1 MSIHTKILVPVLLVA
16 MQGCTIVNQPKFSA
30 EEQKIAIPIDN
41 NSYFTGAFK
50 KLNKLLE
57 LYGQPVYKFQVKTIE
72 NMTSARQSMPMDSKS
87 FLRTPLILHM
97 NRLSLYAYEPIYN
110 KYEAQTT
117 GHVFFPNMKKVMPEL
132 VINGSITQFDKGY
145 ISNSRNFDLDLE
157 FGAGTGDTDTRFDHD
172 RSKSLSQ
179 IAMDLNI
186 FKYNDRS
193 YVSGVATQNKIV
205 ISRERKK
212 NRFGMFLNGSG
223 VGYSKYATMQ
233 QSKDEALR
241 ILSEYS
247 LIQLLG
253 RLYQVPYWKCTT
265 HNMPVDTEIVA
276 KKISQFTNATKSV
289 KFKLIERLLKFYGKT
304 VEMDGTLSTEEL
316 AHLEAIYQE
325 YNIKVKDVLSSE
337 LYKELYLKL
346 PVFIESKKI

>member
-1 MSIHTKILVPVLLVA
+1 MSITNKIITLSVVFA
-16 MQGCTIVNQPKFSA
+16 IQGCSLVDQPKFTV

-50 KLNKLLE
+50 NLNQLLAM
-57 LYGQPVYKFQVKTIE
+57 YGQPNYKFQVKTIE
-72 NMTSARQSMPMDSKS
+72 NMTSARQAMPLDSKA

-97 NRLSLYAYEPIYN
+97 NQLSLLAYEPIYN

-117 GHVFFPNMKKVMPEL
+117 GHVYFPDMKKVMPQL

-145 ISNSRNFDLDLE
+145 ISESKNFDLDLE
-157 FGAGTGDTDTRFDHD
+157 FGGGRGDTDTRFDHD
-172 RSKSLSQ
+172 RSNSLSQ
-179 IAMDLNI
+179 IAMDLNV
-186 FKYNDRS
+186 FKYKDRS

-205 ISRERKK
+205 ISRQRKK

-223 VGYSKYATMQ
+223 LGYSKYATMQ

-253 RLYQVPYWKCTT
+253 RLYQVPYWTCTT
-265 HNMPVDTEIVA
+265 PNMPVDMDIINKKVEQFGKA
-276 KKISQFTNATKSV
+276 KNKTKI
-289 KFKLIERLLKFYGKT
+289 KLIERLITFHGEKAVIDGALSKT
-304 VEMDGTLSTEEL
+304 EITTLSTIAQTMQFKSKE
-316 AHLEAIYQE
+316 IVT
-325 YNIKVKDVLSSE
+325 NDF
-337 LYKELYLKL
+337 YKELYSTIS
-346 PVFIESKKI
+346 VFKN

>member
-1 MSIHTKILVPVLLVA
+1 MSITNKILIPLALLVI
-16 MQGCTIVNQPKFSA
+16 QGCVDQPKFTA
-30 EEQKIAIPIDN
+30 QEQKIAIPIN
-41 NSYFTGAFK
+41 NNTYFTEAFK
-50 KLNKLLE
+50 KLNKLLAI
-57 LYGQPVYKFQVKTIE
+57 YGQPNYKFQVKTIE
-72 NMTSARQSMPMDSKS
+72 NMTSARQSMPMDSKA

-97 NRLSLYAYEPIYN
+97 NRLSLLAYEPIYN
-110 KYEAQTT
+110 KYETQTT
-117 GHVFFPNMKKVMPEL
+117 GHVYFPNMKKTMPEL

-145 ISNSRNFDLDLE
+145 ISESKNFDLDLE
-157 FGAGTGDTDTRFDHD
+157 FGKGRGDTDTRFDHD

-223 VGYSKYATMQ
+223 LGYSKYATMQ

-265 HNMPVDTEIVA
+265 PNMPIDKDIID
-276 KKISQFTNATKSV
+276 KKITQFNSV
-289 KFKLIERLLKFYGKT
+289 KKAVKIKLIKRLLNFYIQPAQKIN
-304 VEMDGTLSTEEL
+304 GTLSKNDLNLLTTISKT
-316 AHLEAIYQE
+316 HNFKSKKI
-325 YNIKVKDVLSSE
+325 LSE
-337 LYKELYLKL
+337 NFYKELYINA
-346 PVFIESKKI
+346 PIFE

>member
-1 MSIHTKILVPVLLVA
+1 MSINKKILIPFLLLA
-16 MQGCTIVNQPKFSA
+16 MQGCVNQPKFTQ
-30 EEQKIAIPIDN
+30 EEQKIAVPIN
-41 NSYFTGAFK
+41 NNTYFTDAFK
-50 KLNKLLE
+50 KLNKLLKV
-57 LYGQPVYKFQVKTIE
+57 YGQPNYKFQVKTIE

-97 NRLSLYAYEPIYN
+97 DRLSLLAYEPIYN
-110 KYEAQTT
+110 KYETQTT
-117 GHVFFPNMKKVMPEL
+117 GHVYFPTMKKVMPEL

-145 ISNSRNFDLDLE
+145 ISNSRNFDLDVE
-157 FGAGTGDTDTRFDHD
+157 FGGGRGATDTRFDHD

-186 FKYNDRS
+186 FKYKDRS
-193 YVSGVATQNKIV
+193 YISGVATQNKIV

-212 NRFGMFLNGSG
+212 NRFGLFLNGSG
-223 VGYSKYATMQ
+223 LGYSKYATMQ

-265 HNMPVDTEIVA
+265 PNMPIDQDIVDKKVA
-276 KKISQFTNATKSV
+276 QFNSV
-289 KFKLIERLLKFYGKT
+289 NKTVKMKLIERLLNFYIIPAQKIDGKISKN
-304 VEMDGTLSTEEL
+304 EMNLLKNISKNYHFKSKEILS
-316 AHLEAIYQE
+316 A
-325 YNIKVKDVLSSE
+325 SF
-337 LYKELYLKL
+337 YKELYNNA
-346 PVFIESKKI
+346 PIFQ

>member
-1 MSIHTKILVPVLLVA
+1 MSISNKILIPMVVLAL
-16 MQGCTIVNQPKFSA
+16 QGCSLVDQPKFTEA
-30 EEQKIAIPIDN
+30 EQQIAIPIN
-41 NSYFTGAFK
+41 NHTYFTEAFK
-50 KLNKLLE
+50 KLNKLLK
-57 LYGQPVYKFQVKTIE
+57 LYGQPNYKFQVKTIE

-97 NRLSLYAYEPIYN
+97 NQLSLLAYEPIYN
-110 KYEAQTT
+110 KYETQTT
-117 GHVFFPNMKKVMPEL
+117 GHIYFPEMKKVMPEL

-157 FGAGTGDTDTRFDHD
+157 IGGGRGNTDSRFDHD

-186 FKYNDRS
+186 FKYKDRS

-212 NRFGMFLNGSG
+212 NRFGIFLNGSG
-223 VGYSKYATMQ
+223 MGYSKYATMQ

-265 HNMPVDTEIVA
+265 PNMPVDTDIIEKKMAQFSTA
-276 KKISQFTNATKSV
+276 KKVVQT
-289 KFKLIERLLKFYGKT
+289 KLIERLVGFYGKEST
-304 VEMDGTLSTEEL
+304 IDGTLSEQEL
-316 AHLEAIYQE
+316 ASLESISTEQGFKSKEIYSLDF
-325 YNIKVKDVLSSE
+325 YRE
-337 LYKELYLKL
+337 LY
-346 PVFIESKKI
+346 SKAPMFL

>member
-1 MSIHTKILVPVLLVA
+1 MSINKIILIPLALLA
-16 MQGCTIVNQPKFSA
+16 IQGCVNQPKFSK
-30 EEQKIAIPIDN
+30 EEQKIAIPINN
-41 NSYFTGAFK
+41 NSYYTEAFK
-50 KLNKLLE
+50 KLNKLLK
-57 LYGQPVYKFQVKTIE
+57 LYGQPNYKFQVKTIE
-72 NMTSARQSMPMDSKS
+72 NMTSARQSMPMDSKA

-97 NRLSLYAYEPIYN
+97 NQLSLLAYEPIYN
-110 KYEAQTT
+110 KYETQTT
-117 GHVFFPNMKKVMPEL
+117 GHVFFPNMKKTMPEL

-145 ISNSRNFDLDLE
+145 ISESRNFDLDVE
-157 FGAGTGDTDTRFDHD
+157 FGAGRGDTDTRFDHD

-179 IAMDLNI
+179 IAMDLNV
-186 FKYNDRS
+186 FKYKDRS

-223 VGYSKYATMQ
+223 LGYSKYATMQ

-265 HNMPVDTEIVA
+265 PNMPVDQDIINKKVA
-276 KKISQFTNATKSV
+276 QFNSV
-289 KFKLIERLLKFYGKT
+289 NTTVKTKLIERLLNFYIKPTLKIDGKFSKEDIKLLTTVSKKYHFKSKEILSEKFY
-304 VEMDGTLSTEEL
+304 M
-316 AHLEAIYQE
+316 
-325 YNIKVKDVLSSE
+325 E
-337 LYKELYLKL
+337 LYNNA
-346 PVFIESKKI
+346 PMFP